1 MSLDPLVLSRLAIA
15 GWSSQ
20 AARRAHN
27 PKVVGANPT
36 PATNN
41 GMTTTPL
48 LRGLFVKGPAMDG
61 CARSGRQVIML
72 GNVTALRELLE
83 PVIDA
88 MGYELVMVE
97 LTGAGSKTLRVYIDS
112 PGGIVLDDCE
122 TVSRQVSALLD
133 VDDPI
138 SGEYALEISSPGLD
152 RPLAK
157 PEHFRRAEGNMVKI
171 KMIRSHLG
179 RRNFTGLLKCVS
191 GEGAVVEVDGEE
203 YELAYNDMDRARL
216 VSEFENKI
224 SRSRG

>member
-1 MSLDPLVLSRLAIA
+1 MC
-15 GWSSQ
+15 G
-20 AARRAHN
+20 
-27 PKVVGANPT
+27 
-36 PATNN
+36 
-41 GMTTTPL
+41 
-48 LRGLFVKGPAMDG
+48 DG
-61 CARSGRQVIML
+61 
-72 GNVTALRELLE
+72 TALRELLE
-83 PVIDA
+83 PVIEA

-122 TVSRQVSALLD
+122 MVSRQVSTLLD

-138 SGEYALEISSPGLD
+138 SGEYALEVSSPGLD

-157 PEHFRRAEGNMVKI
+157 PEHFRRAEGNMVRI
-171 KMIRSHLG
+171 RMIRSHLG

-224 SRSRG
+224 PRSRR